1 MVSEGT
7 ATLERRPQPA
17 ATDPRARLLD
27 GLPVREERM
36 ELAGIDTA
44 VLVGGDGPPLVLLHG
59 PGEFGAKWLRV
70 LPQLAED
77 HRVIAPDLP
86 GHGNSATGEA
96 PLDVDVV
103 LSWLD
108 ELIERTCAVPPAIVG
123 HVLGG
128 AIAARYAARPGARVG
143 RLVLVDSLGLG
154 RFRPTVGFGVALLR
168 FSIRPSER
176 NHERLWHRCSYDLD
190 ALRAGMGEQWTAFE
204 DYNLD
209 GARSKSQQKALR
221 ALMSRVGVPPISAD
235 ELARIEAPTAL
246 IWGRH
251 DLANRL
257 AIAEAASERHGW
269 PLAIVEG
276 AADDPV
282 LDQPAEFLRALGHAL
297 GGP

>member
-7 ATLERRPQPA
+7 ATLERAPQPA

-36 ELAGIDTA
+36 KLAGIDTA
-44 VLVGGDGPPLVLLHG
+44 VLVGGEGPPVVLLHG
-59 PGEFGAKWLRV
+59 PGEFGAKWVRV
-70 LPQLAED
+70 LPQLAER

-86 GHGNSATGEA
+86 GHGSSAAGEA
-96 PLDVDVV
+96 ALDVDVA
-103 LSWLD
+103 LRWLD
-108 ELIERTCAVPPAIVG
+108 ELIERTCAAPPAVVG

-128 AIAARYAARPGARVG
+128 AMAARYAARPGARVG

-154 RFRPTVGFGVALLR
+154 RFRPVAGFGLALLR

-176 NHERLWHRCSYDLD
+176 NHERLWRRCSYDLD
-190 ALRAGMGEQWTAFE
+190 ALRAGMGEQWASFE
-204 DYNLD
+204 DYNLA
-209 GARSKSQQKALR
+209 GARSKTQQKALR
-221 ALMSRVGVPPISAD
+221 ALMSRVGVPPIPAE

-251 DLANRL
+251 DQANRL
-257 AIAEAASERHGW
+257 AVAEAASERHGW
-269 PLAIVEG
+269 PLAVIED

-282 LDQPAEFLRALGHAL
+282 LDQPAAFLRALARAL
-297 GGP
+297 GAG